1 MEGALSCPS
10 VEGALS
16 NCARPGS
23 HPKGNCSQQDCQDA
37 VGRGGGLGGT
47 QEPGS
52 CCCRCHVP
60 GGWRAQVHLLEG
72 FLTPNP
78 ALRELV
84 EGRQACQGAGRWGAP
99 RTPSDQKPCRFQSQV
114 HSQVGVRVCILSE
127 VREPAGRWDG
137 AGPHLVVPLVRGG
150 APAAGDADAKAPS
163 LPHDGECQLE
173 TERTG
178 YVQARP

>member
-99 RTPSDQKPCRFQSQV
+99 TDPLRPEALPVPVPGPQSGGCEGMHTLRGQGACGQVGRGRASPRRPPCKGWSPCR
-114 HSQVGVRVCILSE
+114 RRC
-127 VREPAGRWDG
+127 
-137 AGPHLVVPLVRGG
+137 
-150 APAAGDADAKAPS
+150 
-163 LPHDGECQLE
+163 
-173 TERTG
+173 
-178 YVQARP
+178 